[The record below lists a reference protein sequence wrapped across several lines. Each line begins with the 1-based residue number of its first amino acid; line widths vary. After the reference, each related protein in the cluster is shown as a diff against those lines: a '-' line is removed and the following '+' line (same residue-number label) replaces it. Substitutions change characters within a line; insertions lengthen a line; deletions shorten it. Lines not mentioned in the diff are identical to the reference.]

1 MSPGDAALGASPA
14 PADRERAALDWLY
27 SFSDWERGV
36 GWNRDAAPDE
46 VWKLG
51 RTRALLDLV
60 GSPDAQVP
68 IVHVAGT
75 KGKGSTVAYL
85 ESIVRAAGWRTVAYT
100 QPHLHTFRERIR
112 VDGQPIAPDAFADGV
127 DRLRGL
133 VDRLAEQH
141 PDAGAPTTFE
151 LTTVLAVLA
160 AQAARADLLIAE
172 VGLGG
177 RLDATNALATDLA
190 VITRIGLDHRQIL
203 GNTLAEIAA
212 EKVAI
217 ARPGQTVL
225 SAVQSPSARDVIA
238 RHCEEV
244 GASLKVV
251 RPLRPAR
258 TDHTSG
264 RDRRLGPTGLL
275 HGAFRHQRQNAAL
288 AVAAAEALADRSQP
302 DASQADG
309 SQPPESRIGLPLT
322 ARAIDVG
329 LHDAWL
335 PARLE
340 VVGLH
345 PRLLVDAAHN
355 SDSARALAEELRA
368 WHDRPLWL
376 VLGILRDKDAR
387 AILRLLLPLADGV
400 VVVTPTSPRALPA
413 EALAEACRSL
423 ASDGAQ
429 QVQVEQASSVAA
441 ALDLAKSRAGRDGG
455 VAVAGSFATA
465 SEARATLGLEAVVT
479 AEGRQA
485 WLAAGGL
492 EP

>member
-1 MSPGDAALGASPA
+1 MVPGHPALGASSS

-51 RTRALLDLV
+51 RTRALLDLA
-60 GSPDAQVP
+60 GSPDRQIP

-85 ESIVRAAGWRTVAYT
+85 ESIVRAGGWRTVAYT

-112 VDGQPIAPDAFADGV
+112 VDGQPIAPAAFADGV
-127 DRLRGL
+127 DRLRVL
-133 VDRLAEQH
+133 VDRLTEQH
-141 PDAGAPTTFE
+141 PGAGAPTTFE
-151 LTTVLAVLA
+151 LTTALAVLA
-160 AQAARADLLIAE
+160 AQAAGADLLIAE

-190 VITRIGLDHRQIL
+190 IITRIGLDHRQIL

-225 SAVQSPSARDVIA
+225 SAVQSPPARDVIV
-238 RHCEEV
+238 RHCQVV
-244 GASLKVV
+244 GANLNVIP
-251 RPLRPAR
+251 PLRLAR
-258 TDHTSG
+258 TDQSPGT
-264 RDRRLGPTGLL
+264 DRRLGPTGLL

-288 AVAAAEALADRSQP
+288 AVAAAEALAD
-302 DASQADG
+302 D
-309 SQPPESRIGLPLT
+309 GLPVT
-322 ARAIDVG
+322 PHAIDVG

-345 PRLLVDAAHN
+345 PRLLIDAAHN
-355 SDSARALAEELRA
+355 ADSARALADELRA
-368 WHDRPLWL
+368 WQDRPLWL

-413 EALAEACRSL
+413 GDLAAASRSL
-423 ASDGAQ
+423 SSAGAQ
-429 QVQVEQASSVAA
+429 HVEVEQASSVAA
-441 ALDLAKSRAGRDGG
+441 ALDLSRARAGRVGG

-465 SEARATLGLEAVVT
+465 SEARATLGLESVVT
-479 AEGRQA
+479 VEARQA

-492 EP
+492 GQ

>member
-1 MSPGDAALGASPA
+1 MSTGRPAPDALASPD
-14 PADRERAALDWLY
+14 DRERAALAWLY

-51 RTRALLDLV
+51 RTRALLDLADA
-60 GSPDAQVP
+60 PDAQIP

-112 VDGQPIAPDAFADGV
+112 VDGRPIEPEAFADGV

-133 VDRLAEQH
+133 IDRLAEQH

-151 LTTVLAVLA
+151 LTTALAVLA
-160 AQAARADLLIAE
+160 AQAAGADLLIAE

-190 VITRIGLDHRQIL
+190 IITRIGLDHRQIL

-225 SAVQSPSARDVIA
+225 SAVQSPPARDVIA
-238 RHCEEV
+238 RHCQEV
-244 GASLKVV
+244 DAPLVV
-251 RPLRPAR
+251 VPPLRPAR
-258 TDHTSG
+258 TDHSSG
-264 RDRRLGPTGLL
+264 TDRRLGPTSLL
-275 HGAFRHQRQNAAL
+275 NGAFRHQRQNAAL
-288 AVAAAEALADRSQP
+288 AVAAAQVLAVGDRVVL
-302 DASQADG
+302 ARGDG
-309 SQPPESRIGLPLT
+309 NRRPASRITLPLP
-322 ARAIDVG
+322 AHAIDVG

-345 PRLLVDAAHN
+345 PRLLIDAAHN
-355 SDSARALAEELRA
+355 ADSARALADELRA
-368 WHDRPLWL
+368 WQDRPLWL

-413 EALAEACRSL
+413 DALAAACRSIA
-423 ASDGAQ
+423 ASRAQ
-429 QVQVEQASSVAA
+429 SVEVEQASSVAA
-441 ALDLAKSRAGRDGG
+441 ALDLARARAGRAGG

-465 SEARATLGLEAVVT
+465 SEARAVLGLENVVT
-479 AEGRQA
+479 SEARQA

-492 EP
+492 DR